1 MILIGPDDERGPQIF
16 QLDPAGF
23 FTGYHATASGQKQ
36 TEANNFV
43 RIIVVTVDRKWPCPS
58 ASPLELM
65 LSKGWS

>member
-23 FTGYHATASGQKQ
+23 FTGYKATAAGQKQ

-43 RIIVVTVDRKWPCPS
+43 RTSHPHPPRSTSISEAD
-58 ASPLELM
+58 
-65 LSKGWS
+65 